1 MRVGGTTEYY
11 AGVDAF
17 LSRCITLGEG
27 FQLLDRAAH
36 GVDNEVNASAARRA
50 ILARVSETAVAD
62 DVRRQN
68 RHELPGFA
76 HCAPPAAGTLPQIP
90 A

>member
-17 LSRCITLGEG
+17 LSRCFTLGEG

-36 GVDNEVNASAARRA
+36 GVVNEVNASAALRA
-50 ILARVSETAVAD
+50 ILACVSETAVAD
-62 DVRRQN
+62 DVRR
-68 RHELPGFA
+68 
-76 HCAPPAAGTLPQIP
+76 
-90 A
+90 